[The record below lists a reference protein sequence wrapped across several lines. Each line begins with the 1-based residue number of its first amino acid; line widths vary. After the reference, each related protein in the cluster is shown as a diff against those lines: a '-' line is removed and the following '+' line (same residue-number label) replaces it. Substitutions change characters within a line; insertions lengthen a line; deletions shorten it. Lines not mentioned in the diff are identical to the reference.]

1 MRKKI
6 LMKKNSGFTLME
18 MMVVIGIIGI
28 TAAIAIPS
36 ILSYLPK
43 QRLNSGA
50 RGIYSAMQYARLR
63 AVKEKT
69 PVSVNFNPGTDSFT
83 VFTDA
88 NSNGIVD
95 GADTVLKT
103 GNMPSDVDITNATIF
118 TGLNTWCGFNTRGL
132 PVGTPPIIG
141 TVELQ
146 STSQILLFKQIRL
159 RISGSVVIR
168 TSTDGGATYN

>member
-1 MRKKI
+1 MRETI
-6 LMKKNSGFTLME
+6 LMKKNSGYTLME
-18 MMVVIGIIGI
+18 LMVTIAIIGI
-28 TAAIAIPS
+28 MSAIAIPNV
-36 ILSYLPK
+36 ISYLPK
-43 QRLNSGA
+43 HRLNGGA
-50 RGIYSAMQYARLR
+50 RDVYSAMQYARLK
-63 AVKEKT
+63 AVKERT
-69 PVSVNFNPGTDSFT
+69 PVSIIFNTGADSFT
-83 VFTDA
+83 VFDDA
-88 NSNGIVD
+88 NGNGTID
-95 GADTVLKT
+95 GGDTVLKT